1 MQSVEHDLKN
11 YPWTI
16 GRKGDRKM
24 LLHVPTST
32 YFEHIAPISWLPEEL
47 NNKGATVENVGR
59 MDKALGEM
67 WEAAA
72 RG

>member
-11 YPWTI
+11 YPWTV
-16 GRKGDRKM
+16 GRKGDRKL

-32 YFEHIAPISWLPEEL
+32 YFEHIDPASWLPEEL
-47 NNKGATVENVGR
+47 NAKCATVAHVKR
-59 MDKALGEM
+59 VDCALGKVRK
-67 WEAAA
+67 ARA